1 MIINQMIFKDSK
13 IRNMF
18 CLKFLVQFLLIK
30 IKSFSIILLMKMM
43 DLILNLKNDIYAKLI
58 PIKRK
63 NLFKQVIERNP
74 KLIKKRFFFY
84 LLEETSADNA
94 GQDNRD
100 LCDEGSVN
108 QTLQHDE
115 IEQLKSEGASGQ
127 TIISQLVSKSATFEK
142 KTVYS
147 QQKYLNKKKKK

>member
-1 MIINQMIFKDSK
+1 MLD
-13 IRNMF
+13 
-18 CLKFLVQFLLIK
+18 
-30 IKSFSIILLMKMM
+30 
-43 DLILNLKNDIYAKLI
+43 D
-58 PIKRK
+58 
-63 NLFKQVIERNP
+63 
-74 KLIKKRFFFY
+74 
-84 LLEETSADNA
+84 TSADAA

-115 IEQLKSEGASGQ
+115 IEQLKSDGVSGQ

-142 KTVYS
+142 KTLFS

>member
-1 MIINQMIFKDSK
+1 
-13 IRNMF
+13 
-18 CLKFLVQFLLIK
+18 
-30 IKSFSIILLMKMM
+30 MKMM
-43 DLILNLKNDIYAKLI
+43 EIILNLKTNTSAKLRI
-58 PIKRK
+58 TKLE
-63 NLFKQVIERNP
+63 NSFKQVNALISIEW
-74 KLIKKRFFFY
+74 KSDHHLD
-84 LLEETSADNA
+84 ETSTDNA

-100 LCDEGSVN
+100 LCDEGTAN
-108 QTLQHDE
+108 QTLQHEE